1 MPSIMSL
8 SRLLLSMPKTWKQ
21 VAMLIVD
28 VFIIL
33 AAIFFSILL
42 RLEAYVPP
50 QGDALWLWI
59 AAPVIAIPIFVR
71 MGLYHAVIRYLGND
85 ALEAIFKAVTLYA
98 ILWGGLLLLLWWG
111 FGIHGIPRSVIL
123 INWLLTLMLIGSARM
138 IARWWFSNAA
148 AADGGDATND
158 AKRVAIYGVGSAGI
172 QLAQAL
178 FVSAEFKPVAFIDDA
193 ALAQGAWPEGLSLRR
208 S

>member
-21 VAMLIVD
+21 VAMLIMD

-42 RLEAYVPP
+42 RLEAYDPP

-71 MGLYHAVIRYLGND
+71 MG
-85 ALEAIFKAVTLYA
+85 AL
-98 ILWGGLLLLLWWG
+98 
-111 FGIHGIPRSVIL
+111 SC
-123 INWLLTLMLIGSARM
+123 
-138 IARWWFSNAA
+138 
-148 AADGGDATND
+148 GD
-158 AKRVAIYGVGSAGI
+158 
-172 QLAQAL
+172 
-178 FVSAEFKPVAFIDDA
+178 P
-193 ALAQGAWPEGLSLRR
+193 LSWK
-208 S
+208 